1 MEEYQ
6 DPKVKTTRELVELA
20 DVEVARA
27 HDAVVQYERS
37 RRPEATEEERFN
49 EGRHGRTV
57 VEAVSAAQSALT
69 QLGMRVRLQLDGR
82 DQARARQLDRI
93 LGIGETMTELDEV
106 EGSTFQERVTDVHL
120 TQVADLERSLD
131 VPEGTL
137 RGDPT
142 W

>member
-93 LGIGETMTELDEV
+93 LGTAEEDIELVDSMLDIAQRVVKNNADPRYDEGGEED
-106 EGSTFQERVTDVHL
+106 
-120 TQVADLERSLD
+120 
-131 VPEGTL
+131 
-137 RGDPT
+137 
-142 W
+142 